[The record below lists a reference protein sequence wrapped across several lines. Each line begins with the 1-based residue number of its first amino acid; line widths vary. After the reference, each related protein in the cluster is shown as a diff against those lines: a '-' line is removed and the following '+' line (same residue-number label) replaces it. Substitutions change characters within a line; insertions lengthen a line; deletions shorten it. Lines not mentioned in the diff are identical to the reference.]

1 MTINLKNMTPSNP
14 LKRIAQLVNVHKK
27 EVVSIY
33 LFSMLSGLIN
43 LSLPLGVQTII
54 GLVMGATM
62 VSSIYVLIFLVVL
75 GVFLVGLLQINQMK
89 IIETIQQRVFAN
101 YAYTFADTIPRMDL
115 KKMDHYFIP
124 EKVNRFFDTINIQK
138 GFAKL
143 LLDIPIASVQIIF
156 GILLLSLYHPLFILL
171 GVFLLILLGIIFN
184 LTSKRGIST
193 SIEESNY
200 KYEVVGFFNEMGRT
214 LKSFK
219 FSQGSDLNLEKT
231 NAHTRG
237 YLEARTQHFHVL
249 LFQYKTLIFFKVSL
263 TVLMLTL
270 GTYLLIDQQL
280 NIGEFIAA
288 EIVILMVIGAVE
300 KLITSLDSAYDVIT
314 GLEKIASVTE
324 SPLEKSGTMEL
335 NIQKGLDIQLS
346 NFTFSF
352 DASKKILDSIN
363 LHIKPGQKVSIDGPE
378 GSGKSMLLRMLT
390 GNYQDFEGSF
400 QLNHFPIQ
408 NYALQDLR
416 KNTGVVLHGQEIFGG
431 SLWEN
436 ISLGQKE
443 ITADLILQK
452 SMELGFDDFLSHFP
466 AGFDTIIEPIGKK
479 TPQTIIKKVLLLR
492 ALCGPKKL
500 LLLEEPWAGL
510 ETKNKEQ
517 LKHYLL
523 NLPADTTVIVVSDDA
538 DFNRLTDQQ
547 IYMRHGKI

>member
-1 MTINLKNMTPSNP
+1 MTPSNP
-14 LKRIAQLVNVHKK
+14 LNRIAQLVKLHKK
-27 EVVSIY
+27 EVISIY

-75 GVFLVGLLQINQMK
+75 GVFLVGVLQINQMK

-115 KKMDHYFIP
+115 KKMDSYFIP
-124 EKVNRFFDTINIQK
+124 EKVNRFFDTVNIQK

-171 GVFLLILLGIIFN
+171 GIFLIVLLIIIFN
-184 LTSKRGIST
+184 MTSKRGIST

-237 YLEARTQHFHVL
+237 YLEARTQHFRVL

-270 GTYLLIDQQL
+270 GTFLLIDQQL

-288 EIVILMVIGAVE
+288 EIVILLVIGAVE
-300 KLITSLDSAYDVIT
+300 KLIISLDSAYDVIT

-324 SPLEKSGTMEL
+324 SPLEQSGTMDL
-335 NIQKGLDIQLS
+335 VVDQGLDMQLADFS
-346 NFTFSF
+346 FSF
-352 DASKKILDSIN
+352 DSNKKVLDSIN
-363 LHIKPGQKVSIDGPE
+363 LHIKPGQKVSIAGPE
-378 GSGKSMLLRMLT
+378 GSGKSILLRVLT
-390 GNYQDFEGSF
+390 GNYHDFAGSF
-400 QLNHFPIQ
+400 QINRFPVQ
-408 NYALQDLR
+408 NYALQSLR
-416 KNTGVVLHGQEIFGG
+416 KYTGIMLHGQEIFGG

-443 ITADLILQK
+443 ITSEMIIQK
-452 SMELGFDDFLSHFP
+452 AKELGFDDLLNHFP
-466 AGFDTIIEPIGKK
+466 KGFDTIMEPIGKK
-479 TPQTIIKKVLLLR
+479 TPHTTIRKILLLR
-492 ALCGPKKL
+492 ALCGNKKL
-500 LLLEEPWAGL
+500 LLLEEPWEGL
-510 ETKNKEQ
+510 ETKYKEPI
-517 LKHYLL
+517 KKYLL

-547 IYMRHGKI
+547 INMRHGKI